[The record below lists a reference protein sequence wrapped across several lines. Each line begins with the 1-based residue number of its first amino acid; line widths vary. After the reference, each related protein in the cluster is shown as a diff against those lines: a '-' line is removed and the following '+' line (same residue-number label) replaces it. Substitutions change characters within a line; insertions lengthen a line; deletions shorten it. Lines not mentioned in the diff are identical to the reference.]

1 MAKEAVGHAK
11 NSFVTMVA
19 TKSKKRVSYLKGKF
33 IAFFWQALK

>member
-19 TKSKKRVSYLKGKF
+19 TKSKKRVSNLKGKF